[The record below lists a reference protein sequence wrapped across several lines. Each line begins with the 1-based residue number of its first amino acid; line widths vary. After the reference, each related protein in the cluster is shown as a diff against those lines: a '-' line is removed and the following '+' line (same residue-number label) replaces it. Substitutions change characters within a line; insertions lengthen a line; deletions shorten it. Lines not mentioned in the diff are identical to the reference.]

1 MTALDVDVRAD
12 RGSFRL
18 DARFVADES
27 GTVALLGPNGAGK
40 STLVAV
46 LAGLLRPHDG
56 TVRLGAVVLDGP
68 GAHVPPDR
76 RAIGVVFQDLRLF
89 PFMTSRENVAYP
101 LRIRGTSKSE
111 ANARADELL
120 ASFDVVHRS
129 EALPS
134 DLSGGEA
141 QRVALARAL
150 VHRPRLLVLDEPL
163 SALDVEARP
172 AARSVLRRAL
182 TDFEGVS
189 VIVTHDPVKAM
200 SLAVGVVVLEEG
212 RVTQTGTPEEI
223 RAEPRTA
230 FAAALVGL
238 NFFRGRLEPLESG
251 AGVIRMES
259 GEVVVPWPAAVSE
272 PVDDVRAFVRPGDV
286 ALYRARPEGSA
297 RNVIHGSIS
306 SVAVEGD
313 RARVRI
319 DSAPPLVADLTPG
332 SVSRLGLADGVEVWA
347 SFKAMEV
354 MLALP

>member
-1 MTALDVDVRAD
+1 M
-12 RGSFRL
+12 
-18 DARFVADES
+18 
-27 GTVALLGPNGAGK
+27 
-40 STLVAV
+40 
-46 LAGLLRPHDG
+46 
-56 TVRLGAVVLDGP
+56 
-68 GAHVPPDR
+68 
-76 RAIGVVFQDLRLF
+76 
-89 PFMTSRENVAYP
+89 
-101 LRIRGTSKSE
+101 
-111 ANARADELL
+111 
-120 ASFDVVHRS
+120 
-129 EALPS
+129 
-134 DLSGGEA
+134 
-141 QRVALARAL
+141 ALARAL
-150 VHRPRLLVLDEPL
+150 AHRPRLLVLDEPL

-189 VIVTHDPVKAM
+189 VIVTHDPVEAM

-230 FAAALVGL
+230 FAAALVRL

-272 PVDDVRAFVRPGDV
+272 PVEDVRAFVRPGDV

-297 RNVIHGSIS
+297 RNVIRGTIS

-319 DSAPPLVADLTPG
+319 DGAPPLVADVTPG
-332 SVSRLGLADGVEVWA
+332 SVSRLGLAEGVEVWA
-347 SFKAMEV
+347 SFKALEV
-354 MLALP
+354 TLALP